1 MDLRQLRLVSL
12 LLLAVLG
19 CRRELSDSAK
29 TATPLGS
36 TAPAASLA
44 APGKKAR
51 LPESTQVGSVLVATA
66 FVGPTCARQASGA
79 VFCWSW
85 SEETTPGFSIKWPL
99 TERAP
104 LLEGAVSTTRSE
116 GLHYFLKAD
125 GSVWAWGVARDQ
137 SRYGKAIFEDAR
149 VPKRVSLLPASH
161 LLVSPYDQVYAFG
174 NDGVVRSWSEQYT
187 LNEDREYTGYRRSS
201 PAPLV
206 GFPDA
211 THAAENMDACLIST
225 AGKAFCVG
233 ARPPVWLP
241 GSTDAVQLVSCR
253 RRVFA
258 RTRSGGVQAWDI
270 TSISSPSPEP
280 ELLELPR
287 LPSATSIACKDDT
300 VYVVSNGD
308 VFAWR
313 VESPFGPVL
322 RASGLKGVKE
332 LQLDLGPSCVLHQ
345 DGVVGCWGGAERRQ
359 IGGGQWPGLYAP
371 DFTAFVE
378 PLKIG
383 VDISITP
390 MPPHQRPG
398 DGTDKTRDP

>member
-1 MDLRQLRLVSL
+1 L
-12 LLLAVLG
+12 LLLTTLG
-19 CRRELSDSAK
+19 CRRELSNSAR

-36 TAPAASLA
+36 DAPAASAA
-44 APGKKAR
+44 APDQKAL
-51 LPESTQVGSVLVATA
+51 LPESTQVGAVLVATA

-85 SEETTPGFSIKWPL
+85 SEETTPDFSIKWPL
-99 TERAP
+99 TQRVP
-104 LLEGAVSTTRSE
+104 LLEGAVGTTRSE
-116 GLHYFLKAD
+116 GLRYFLKAD
-125 GSVWAWGVARDQ
+125 GSVWVWGVARDQ

-149 VPKRVSLLPASH
+149 VPKRVPLLPASH

-187 LNEDREYTGYRRSS
+187 MNEDREYTGYRRSS
-201 PAPLV
+201 PAPVV

-211 THAAENMDACLIST
+211 THATEGMDACLIST

-241 GSTDAVQLVSCR
+241 GSADAVQLVSCR

-258 RTRSGGVQAWDI
+258 RTGPGDVQAWDI

-280 ELLELPR
+280 KLLELPK
-287 LPSATSIACKDDT
+287 LPRATSIACKDDT
-300 VYVVSNGD
+300 LYVVSSGD

-313 VESPFGPVL
+313 VESPGGPVL
-322 RASGLKGVKE
+322 RASRLTGVKE
-332 LQLDLGPSCVLHQ
+332 LQLDLGPSCVLHE
-345 DGVVGCWGGAERRQ
+345 DGVVGCWGGADKRQ

-383 VDISITP
+383 VDISLIPMTP
-390 MPPHQRPG
+390 PPGPRH
-398 DGTDKTRDP
+398 GTDKSRDQ